1 MKITSIGP
9 LPPIKA
15 ISPYFVHFSRDLAK
29 KADLEVFTYK
39 KIKPESSYSGGTT
52 EQNLLFKGIKNAD
65 VKYLLSWY
73 NPLSWIYCCLKAK
86 GKIVHIQHWALYS
99 SIIYCFIVPFIKLQK
114 KKIVITVH
122 NITPH
127 IDNILFVISD
137 KIVNKIIFP
146 FADWFIVHNPRNKK
160 KLIDLYNISED
171 KISVIT
177 HGILK
182 PENTRNISKKE
193 ARKKL
198 NLPMD
203 KKIILF
209 FGYIWKYKGLD
220 TILKSLDLIRRE
232 IPDVLLLIAGQPV
245 KYFDSLERYE
255 QIIKEYDLHKHVV
268 SRFEYIPD
276 SEVELYFN
284 TADIVVLPYREPF
297 DTHGGVAALALSFK
311 KPMVVTDV
319 GGLPEYVKDQ
329 RVVSNP
335 DDILNLSKNIINVLK
350 NEKLIDKLTK
360 DSEDLLKEL
369 TWDKIAD
376 KTIDIYNCLS
386 IEKS

>member
-1 MKITSIGP
+1 MKITLIGP

-15 ISPYFVHFSRDLAK
+15 ISPYFLHFSRDLAK
-29 KADLEVFTYK
+29 KADLEIFTYK
-39 KIKPESSYSGGTT
+39 KIKPESLYGGGTI

-65 VKYLLSWY
+65 VKYLLTWY
-73 NPLSWIYCCLKAK
+73 NPFTWIYCCLKAK

-99 SIIYCFIVPFIKLQK
+99 SIIYCFILPFIKLQK

-127 IDNILFVISD
+127 IDNKLFIISD

-146 FADWFIVHNPRNKK
+146 FADWFIVHNSRNKK
-160 KLIDLYNISED
+160 KFIDLYNINED
-171 KISVIT
+171 KISIIT

-182 PENTRNISKKE
+182 PEKTINISKKE

-198 NLPMD
+198 NLPEN

-220 TILKSLDLIRRE
+220 TILKSLDSIRRK
-232 IPDVLLLIAGQPV
+232 IPDVLLLIAGQPI
-245 KYFDSLERYE
+245 KCLDSLERYE
-255 QIIKEYDLHKHVV
+255 EIIKEYELHKHVATK
-268 SRFEYIPD
+268 FEYIPD

-284 TADIVVLPYREPF
+284 SADIVVLPYRKPF

-311 KPMVVTDV
+311 KPLIVTDI
-319 GGLPEYVKDQ
+319 GGLPEYVKDP
-329 RVVSNP
+329 RVISHP
-335 DDILNLSKNIINVLK
+335 EDIPNLSKNIINVLK
-350 NEKLIDKLTK
+350 NEKLINKLTK
-360 DSEDLLKEL
+360 DSEDLLTEL

-376 KTIDIYNCLS
+376 KTIDIYNYLS